1 MKKIVLLSLLI
12 GMMGVMA
19 FMGCERPETIDP
31 TNGQPQR
38 ANEDSLINQQQIPV
52 LQTDNP
58 GSFLIGEWAVNAS
71 MSEGVD
77 NYYKDTLVF
86 ANSGIIEKHS
96 TLSGAQYFVL
106 NDTTIRI
113 ENTHG
118 VYDVFFRYFPPDGIL
133 LYNFWDN
140 TITESVKNIYYERVR
155 L

>member
-1 MKKIVLLSLLI
+1 MPFVMVMVAAI
-12 GMMGVMA
+12 GAMLGA
-19 FMGCERPETIDP
+19 GCEKQKIDSPQEAQTET
-31 TNGQPQR
+31 
-38 ANEDSLINQQQIPV
+38 PV

-118 VYDVFFRYFPPDGIL
+118 VHDVFFRYFPPDGIL

>member
-1 MKKIVLLSLLI
+1 MPLVMVMVATI
-12 GMMGVMA
+12 GAMLGA
-19 FMGCERPETIDP
+19 GCEKQKIDSPQETQ
-31 TNGQPQR
+31 T
-38 ANEDSLINQQQIPV
+38 ETPV